1 MHRLDLAVWSCEL
14 DDEEFVAALA
24 ALGVIAASRGVT
36 EPALPS
42 DPLVRW
48 DEAPT
53 AALFSSSLSTRFVAL
68 DAATGGLLDWRAPPR
83 RMGRIGDLSRW
94 PPARVLVTAW
104 RDYLGQ
110 MATRRL
116 LGQAG
121 GPRLA
126 VHADGRPSGRTLS
139 FAQALTSP
147 GAAVAS
153 VFVADMFAADG
164 RTEWRWPFT
173 VAALVDDPLAS
184 ELAVAQARLPAGQ
197 PYRFA
202 TVQRA
207 DAQVDVLVI
216 GAPVGQA
223 LARLLTSSMRLRCC
237 LVIVCGFGQDSP
249 AEAEPLLR
257 SLVSRVRAEGVAL
270 VEAVSG
276 VTEFVGCLGEFA
288 AGLAVNQ
295 PMDVALYAAFRGKVL
310 PLVNRD
316 LLALGSHELSLDVLS
331 HRLRRLPPETMLGMT
346 ERSAQ
351 RLGLASADFTPR
363 ARGGGLAGGRL
374 ETLPGVAVRSLAE
387 AIVADR
393 SPRGHA
399 EAALDATTLADIG
412 AELRTAEA
420 QLPSARYVQQRS
432 FRRVGD
438 RFVAER
444 RGYVVGEPVLLRVL
458 IGPRKAGVS
467 AAPAAFPEDKLE
479 GDRATHRLQLVLH
492 EPQQFAAPLL
502 EEVLLPR
509 HGDSSEAKFV
519 FTPCTRGD
527 FAARLTVLHRGRV
540 LQTVVLSTRVVE
552 GPESLAGL
560 RGGILLEEEGRVRQ
574 DWSDLGTRRRFDM
587 ALVFNHTAA
596 EQPRLTGVAGQRAW
610 ATDLSSIEEP
620 VRGINDLI
628 STVASKV
635 ADHEEG
641 LDQGDNPELLIQL
654 ARIGA
659 DVYSKLYLDQ
669 LQQLTAGGL
678 DVGSDAVTHIQVVS
692 TRSDAL
698 VPIEFF
704 YDLPPPDADAQV
716 CPQHLQALREGRCPG
731 NCAGAGAPARHV
743 CPMGFWGLKKVIE
756 RHFYSAVLGKPDG
769 AELVIQAEPTAQ
781 RSRLDV
787 RTGAL
792 LGHSREVSGE
802 EVHAL
807 VETMKAA
814 LGGVVGVAED
824 WEEWKQ
830 RVAGGP
836 GLLLAFPH
844 NEGRKQD
851 VRLEIGGS
859 FLSTLRL
866 PAEYVRAPGAPAP
879 LVFLL
884 GCDTSSTAEDYA
896 SHVRYFRQAGAAAV
910 VSTIATVF
918 GRHAVIVGEKI
929 VARLL
934 AAGSEQRLGE
944 IIRDAKREAMRESVP
959 MALCVVAFGDADWRL

>member
-1 MHRLDLAVWSCEL
+1 MDRQDLAAWSCEL
-14 DDEEFVAALA
+14 DDEEFVVALA
-24 ALGVIAASRGVT
+24 ALGVLAASGRARELASTVDARAREGET
-36 EPALPS
+36 PS
-42 DPLVRW
+42 LV
-48 DEAPT
+48 
-53 AALFSSSLSTRFVAL
+53 AATRELSSRFVAL
-68 DAATGGLLDWRAPPR
+68 DAAGDGLLNWRAPPR
-83 RMGRIGDLSRW
+83 RMGRVGGLATW
-94 PPARVLVTAW
+94 PPAPVLLTAW
-104 RDYLGQ
+104 GDYLAQ
-110 MATRRL
+110 VAQRRRPGL
-116 LGQAG
+116 AG
-121 GPRLA
+121 VPRLA
-126 VHADGRPSGRTLS
+126 VHDDERQPGRTLS
-139 FAQALTSP
+139 FAQALASP
-147 GAAVAS
+147 GAGVAS

-164 RTEWRWPFT
+164 RTNWRWPFT
-173 VAALVDDPLAS
+173 VASLVDDPLAP
-184 ELAVAQARLPAGQ
+184 ELAVALGGGLEAGS
-197 PYRFA
+197 PFRFV
-202 TVQRA
+202 TVERS
-207 DAQVDVLVI
+207 DAEVEVLVV
-216 GAPVGQA
+216 GASLGQA
-223 LARLLTSSMRLRCC
+223 LARVLARDIRLRCC
-237 LVIVCGFGQDSP
+237 VVIVCGFAQDSP
-249 AEAEPLLR
+249 AEAAPLLR
-257 SLVSRVRAEGVAL
+257 SLVSRLAAEGVA
-270 VEAVSG
+270 VVGAVSG
-276 VTEFVGCLGEFA
+276 VRELVACVGKFA
-288 AGLAVNQ
+288 AGLAANQ
-295 PMDVALYAAFRGKVL
+295 PIDLALCSAFGGKVL
-310 PLVNRD
+310 PLLNRD
-316 LLALGSHELSLDVLS
+316 LFALARPERSLEAVS
-331 HRLRRLPPETMLGMT
+331 HRLRCLLPEMRLDLAAE
-346 ERSAQ
+346 SAQ
-351 RLGLASADFTPR
+351 QLGVAEKEFAPR
-363 ARGGGLAGGRL
+363 ARGGRSGGGEL
-374 ETLPGVAVRSLAE
+374 GMVPGVPVGAGSLS
-387 AIVADR
+387 DL
-393 SPRGHA
+393 
-399 EAALDATTLADIG
+399 AAQ
-412 AELRTAEA
+412 LRAAEA
-420 QLPSARYVQQRS
+420 QMPNSRYVQQKS
-432 FRRVGD
+432 FRRIRD

-444 RGYVVGEPVLLRVL
+444 RGYVVGEPVRVRVL
-458 IGPRKAGVS
+458 IGPRKADVS
-467 AAPAAFPEDKLE
+467 AAPSAFPEDKL
-479 GDRATHRLQLVLH
+479 GRNRSTHRLQLVLH
-492 EPQQFAAPLL
+492 EPQQFATPLL
-502 EEVLLPR
+502 GEILLPR
-509 HGDSSEAKFV
+509 HGDSSEAQFV
-519 FTPCTRGD
+519 FTPRASGD

-540 LQTVVLSTRVVE
+540 LQTVMLCTRVVE
-552 GPESLAGL
+552 RADLLAGL
-560 RGGILLEEEGRVRQ
+560 RGGIRLEDESRLRQ
-574 DWSDLGTRRRFDM
+574 DWSDLGARRRFDM

-620 VRGINDLI
+620 VRSINELI
-628 STVASKV
+628 SAVASKV

-641 LDQGDNPELLIQL
+641 LDQGDNPALLVQL

-716 CPQHLQALREGRCPG
+716 CRQHLQALQDGRCPA
-731 NCAGAGAPARHV
+731 NCEGARAPTRHV

-781 RSRLDV
+781 RNRLDV

-792 LGHSREVSGE
+792 LGYSREVSTE
-802 EVHAL
+802 EVQAL
-807 VETMKAA
+807 LETMKGA

-824 WEEWKQ
+824 WAEWKQ
-830 RVAGGP
+830 QVAGGP

-934 AAGSEQRLGE
+934 GAGGEQRLGE